1 MSYLV
6 HLFKGQNGGKN
17 EKENTKSIRRGPSK
31 EDWFFC
37 RTTLEQRFARHW
49 KGFWQVDPPPKA
61 QRQGSGMRTDIK
73 SLFTSVGLDLREDL
87 RSLHRI
93 LATGRTDLS
102 SEVIEEIEFITLH
115 LKEAQK
121 LISKA
126 QEGLTEDQKNI
137 SL

>member
-1 MSYLV
+1 
-6 HLFKGQNGGKN
+6 
-17 EKENTKSIRRGPSK
+17 
-31 EDWFFC
+31 
-37 RTTLEQRFARHW
+37 
-49 KGFWQVDPPPKA
+49 
-61 QRQGSGMRTDIK
+61 MRTDIK

-93 LATGRTDLS
+93 LANGRTDLP
-102 SEVIEEIEFITLH
+102 SEVVEEIEFITLH

-126 QEGLTEDQKNI
+126 QKGLTEDQKNI